1 MAEFK
6 TTKGTRM
13 DERDATV
20 NRLLISDVEEAEV
33 ATTRIAD
40 DSSSLAEWLKYYIDI
55 VGVTGNDPAFNRV
68 KFKAFITKYQEQI
81 NTKYTDEMLGGNMEP
96 VKKLDSVIRSV
107 NLGWDLIA
115 SSEEEARNNLRR
127 ISKLVQMI
135 HPTRRAQEDASYGT
149 HFEGAI
155 APYTLTHQLAI
166 PGGTPIFKVRFLNL
180 IGSPIQSWGP
190 AATSGQL
197 GYITN
202 VSYNF
207 ETDFGFFKS
216 TLGGLE
222 VYPKLIKFSCTFWPQ
237 NAHPP
242 TFNNENVQFKK
253 SRWWYWLNSPH
264 GDKAH
269 FSSNDIPEPAPAQAP
284 PEEDLHTTGYNP
296 TITAANQILQTDE
309 TPFLVHPRDPGGQP
323 RRLDNPLNSQLA
335 SMRAQSQ
342 ITKNQPTKATSTEH
356 GVAARLGIINPG
368 K

>member
-1 MAEFK
+1 MAEFR
-6 TTKGTRM
+6 TTKGNRL
-13 DERDATV
+13 DERAATV
-20 NRLLISDVEEAEV
+20 NRLLISDAEEAEV

-55 VGVTGNDPAFNRV
+55 DSVHNVGRV

-127 ISKLVQMI
+127 ISMLVQML
-135 HPTRRAQEDASYGT
+135 HPSRHPEVDASYGT
-149 HFEGAI
+149 HEGAI
-155 APYTLTHQLAI
+155 APYTLTHQLAV

-216 TLGGLE
+216 TLGDGLE

-242 TFNNENVQFKK
+242 TFNDDYQHGGN
-253 SRWWYWLNSPH
+253 RWWYWLNSPH
-264 GDKAH
+264 GDPAY
-269 FSSNDIPEPAPAQAP
+269 FSFNDIPEAP
-284 PEEDLHTTGYNP
+284 PPGPTPTPAATPNVGYDAKTQAVNG
-296 TITAANQILQTDE
+296 ILQTDE
-309 TPFLVHPRDPGGQP
+309 TPFLVQP
-323 RRLDNPLNSQLA
+323 RGPGEKPRQPDNPLNSQLA

-342 ITKNQPTKATSTEH
+342 ITKSQPTKATSTEH
-356 GVAARLGIINPG
+356 GAAARLGIINPG